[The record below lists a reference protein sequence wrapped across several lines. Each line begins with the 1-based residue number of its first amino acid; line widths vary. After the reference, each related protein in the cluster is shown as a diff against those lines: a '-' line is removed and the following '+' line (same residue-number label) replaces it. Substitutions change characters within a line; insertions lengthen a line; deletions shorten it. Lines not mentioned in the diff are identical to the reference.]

1 MTTAEVA
8 LLISVLALLLAAASL
23 TWQVAAFR
31 QSGHNVRCVL
41 DVGYVATEPTESGD
55 TVSTVVVPATKWATT
70 PELREPGEQQFFV
83 SVTNKGRTAVRIDS
97 IGFTVGH
104 QGAVPAVTAD
114 PETLGLPCRLDA
126 RQTRRWDIPMR
137 QVAELLTNLDI
148 SETTCTHADVQLG
161 DGRSVRTH
169 DGITIDLLHE
179 VVAAEQTSR
188 INGVESL
195 EAPSDEARPA

>member
-1 MTTAEVA
+1 VTTAEVA

-23 TWQVAAFR
+23 GWQMLAFR
-31 QSGHNVRCVL
+31 QSGHNVKCVL
-41 DVGYVATEPTESGD
+41 DVGYVATESTDSRD
-55 TVSTVVVPATKWATT
+55 AASTVVVPATKWATT
-70 PELREPGEQQFFV
+70 PALREPGEQQFFV

-104 QGAVPAVTAD
+104 QGAVPAVTSD

-137 QVAELLTNLDI
+137 QVAELLANLDV
-148 SETTCTHADVQLG
+148 SEATCTHADVQLG

-169 DGITIDLLHE
+169 DGITVDLLHE
-179 VVAAEQTSR
+179 VVAAEGARR
-188 INGVESL
+188 IDRVEPL
-195 EAPSDEARPA
+195 ETPPDEARPA

>member
-8 LLISVLALLLAAASL
+8 LLISVVALLLAAASL
-23 TWQVAAFR
+23 GWQVAAFR
-31 QSGHNVRCVL
+31 QSGHNVKCVL
-41 DVGYVATEPTESGD
+41 DVGYVATEPTDSDD
-55 TVSTVVVPATKWATT
+55 TVSTVVVPATRWATT
-70 PELREPGEQQFFV
+70 PELRESGEQQFFV

-104 QGAVPAVTAD
+104 QGAVPAVTPD

-126 RQTRRWDIPMR
+126 RQTRRWDIPMH
-137 QVAELLTNLDI
+137 QVAELLTNLDV
-148 SETTCTHADVQLG
+148 SQATCTHADVQLG

-179 VVAAEQTSR
+179 VVAAEQTSP
-188 INGVESL
+188 ITGVEAL
-195 EAPSDEARPA
+195 AAPSEEASPA